1 MFLIALNQFPKD
13 RRKKKNK
20 SSVDITMLHVTNSS
34 TKIKAHMPMI
44 QMPCSVECIHAQHYR
59 CRVRVV
65 WIAFHI
71 STIARS
77 NQNMNGKAQ
86 NQLRIYD
93 APESILFNHSLLSGV
108 IAYTTTDKSQAK
120 Q

>member
-1 MFLIALNQFPKD
+1 
-13 RRKKKNK
+13 
-20 SSVDITMLHVTNSS
+20 
-34 TKIKAHMPMI
+34 
-44 QMPCSVECIHAQHYR
+44 
-59 CRVRVV
+59 
-65 WIAFHI
+65 
-71 STIARS
+71 
-77 NQNMNGKAQ
+77 MNGRAQ